1 MKSINLRTSLL
12 LALVLAATLSA
23 CSKPPA
29 AAVTPATEEAVIRT
43 RYSQMMTAVC
53 RDSFADAVAVVDP
66 ETRANEGK
74 SKLIFGA
81 GRLLV
86 GLAQLKSEDF
96 RVDRVEFGENGT
108 NAQVYA
114 SVFRDAKW
122 NPEPNAGQWVRLTN
136 VWYAKY

>member
-1 MKSINLRTSLL
+1 MKFINLRNCLR

-29 AAVTPATEEAVIRT
+29 AAVTPTAEETVIRT

-74 SKLIFGA
+74 AKLIFGA